1 MEDASIT
8 SEIHRLIDDKI
19 ATGVVVNVDWVAAEI
34 LSIKCNIEGEDAPFY
49 RVCTYKEV
57 VRLAK
62 RAIGKYDAED
72 VTAEQLVLP
81 GFKHLCRAYPL
92 ERDGLV
98 ALVPVT
104 MCTSDEL
111 LARAAQLE
119 EMAKGCVA
127 HALEIREY
135 VLARA
140 AEQAA

>member
-1 MEDASIT
+1 M
-8 SEIHRLIDDKI
+8 
-19 ATGVVVNVDWVAAEI
+19 AAEI
-34 LSIKCNIEGEDAPFY
+34 LNIKCNIDGEDAPFY

-72 VTAEQLVLP
+72 TTAEQLVLP

-98 ALVPVT
+98 ALVPVNV
-104 MCTSDEL
+104 CTDDEL
-111 LARAAQLE
+111 LMRAAQLE
-119 EMAKGCVA
+119 EMAKGCTA

-135 VLARA
+135 VLARG